1 MALLQSAGELV
12 IRLSLPTDKEAGLV
26 LDLFWQVTIS
36 GFAKSPGF
44 LLEILSSLLNFQK
57 LECWNFNSG
66 IHNEIDGFFGLF
78 SNCFFSKSEV

>member
-1 MALLQSAGELV
+1 MATNWTVCTNKQRRV
-12 IRLSLPTDKEAGLV
+12 PTEKESSLV

-78 SNCFFSKSEV
+78 SNCFISKSEV

>member
-36 GFAKSPGF
+36 GFAKKPWFFARDSQF
-44 LLEILSSLLNFQK
+44 YDRLSK
-57 LECWNFNSG
+57 T
-66 IHNEIDGFFGLF
+66 
-78 SNCFFSKSEV
+78 